1 MKLQQLLQAQENSII
16 DEAAVALERSRL
28 KHYAAAGEGWN
39 RERLTDL
46 FGLTRDC
53 VANRDLVPM
62 IDHMETIAQQRFSA
76 GFDIHEVQTAV
87 NVLKESVWRHIS
99 QNLEANEQAEA
110 FGLVGTVLGAGK
122 DALARAYVSLASQS
136 KAPSLNLSALF
147 AGTDGV

>member
-1 MKLQQLLQAQENSII
+1 MNLVDMLHEQEITI
-16 DEAAVALERSRL
+16 VDEAAEALTRSHL
-28 KHYAAAGEGWN
+28 KHYTAAGAALN
-39 RERLTDL
+39 RGRLADLYRLT
-46 FGLTRDC
+46 RES
-53 VANRDLVPM
+53 VADRNLIPLLEY
-62 IDHMETIAQQRFSA
+62 MEQIAQERFAA

-87 NVLKESVWRHIS
+87 NVLEESIWRHIS
-99 QNLEANEQAEA
+99 LALPPADLAEA